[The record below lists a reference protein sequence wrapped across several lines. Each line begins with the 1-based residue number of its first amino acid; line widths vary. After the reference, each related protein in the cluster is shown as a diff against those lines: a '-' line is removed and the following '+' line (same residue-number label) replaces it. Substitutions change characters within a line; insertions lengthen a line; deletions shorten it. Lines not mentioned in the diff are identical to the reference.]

1 MNYLYYYSKIK
12 IVGKVFISLGGNKVK
27 LQKIGMRTVKTGI
40 AVSICTLLAQYLV
53 QNPMFA
59 GVGCVASVQDTV
71 KGSLKLGFNRVK
83 GTMIGGLVGFLCV
96 LIKPGDP
103 ILGGIG
109 IMATIYGCTIL
120 GINSGIIVSSV
131 TFLSIHLGIITSN
144 PAYYSIHR
152 VMDTSVGV
160 VIGVIINYIL
170 ARPDYLELTYKSLD
184 NARKIVRECVKSGI
198 INNGVF
204 DRERLRKKIS
214 KLETIYSKLIDE
226 MKYTK
231 NQVNIEIIENEI
243 SLYKSIN
250 HHIKSIQLID
260 EEIYINNENYLK
272 IKEMYN
278 VDILNWKL
286 DNDKSPVF
294 NYHLSK
300 ILEKIETIDTLKSI
314 I

>member
-1 MNYLYYYSKIK
+1 M
-12 IVGKVFISLGGNKVK
+12 K

-40 AVSICTLLAQYLV
+40 AVSLCTILAQYLV

-103 ILGGIG
+103 ILCGLG

-120 GINSGIIVSSV
+120 GINSGIIVSTV
-131 TFLSIHLGIITSN
+131 TFLSIHLGIIESN

-160 VIGVIINYIL
+160 VIGVIINYVL
-170 ARPDYLELTYKSLD
+170 ARPDYLELTDKSLD
-184 NARKIVRECVKSGI
+184 NARKIVGECVKSGI
-198 INNGVF
+198 INNGSF
-204 DRERLRKKIS
+204 DREMLRKKIS
-214 KLETIYSKLIDE
+214 KLEMIYPKLVDE

-231 NQVNIEIIENEI
+231 NQVDLEIIENKI
-243 SLYKSIN
+243 LLYKSIN
-250 HHIKSIQLID
+250 HHIKSIQIID
-260 EEIYINNENYLK
+260 EEIFINKENYLK

-278 VDILNWKL
+278 IDTLNWKL
-286 DNDKSPVF
+286 DNEKSPVF

-300 ILEKIETIDTLKSI
+300 ILEEINTIDTLKSTI
-314 I
+314 

>member
-1 MNYLYYYSKIK
+1 M
-12 IVGKVFISLGGNKVK
+12 K

-83 GTMIGGLVGFLCV
+83 GTIMGGLVGFLCV

-103 ILGGIG
+103 ILCGLG
-109 IMATIYGCTIL
+109 IMATIYGCTML

-131 TFLSIHLGIITSN
+131 TFLSIHLGIIESN

-152 VMDTSVGV
+152 VLDTSVGV
-160 VIGVIINYIL
+160 VIGVIINYVL
-170 ARPDYLELTYKSLD
+170 ARPDYLELTDKSLN
-184 NARKIVRECVKSGI
+184 NARKITRECVKSGI

-204 DRERLRKKIS
+204 DRDKLRKKIN
-214 KLETIYSKLIDE
+214 KLDTIYPKLVDE

-231 NQVNIEIIENEI
+231 NQVDIDIIENQI

-250 HHIKSIQLID
+250 HHIKSIQLLD
-260 EEIYINNENYLK
+260 EEICISYDNYLK
-272 IKEMYN
+272 IKEIY
-278 VDILNWKL
+278 DFDTFDWKI
-286 DNDKSPVF
+286 DNEKSPVL

-300 ILEKIETIDTLKSI
+300 ILEELNVIDSLKSKI
-314 I
+314 

>member
-1 MNYLYYYSKIK
+1 M
-12 IVGKVFISLGGNKVK
+12 K

-83 GTMIGGLVGFLCV
+83 GTMMGGLVGFLCV

-103 ILGGIG
+103 ILCGLG
-109 IMATIYGCTIL
+109 IMATIYGCTML

-131 TFLSIHLGIITSN
+131 TFLSIHLGIIESN

-152 VMDTSVGV
+152 VLDTSVGV
-160 VIGVIINYIL
+160 VIGVIINYVL
-170 ARPDYLELTYKSLD
+170 ARPDYLELTDKSLN
-184 NARKIVRECVKSGI
+184 NARKITRECVKSGI
-198 INNGVF
+198 INNGFF
-204 DRERLRKKIS
+204 DRDKLRKKIN
-214 KLETIYSKLIDE
+214 KLDTIYPKLVDE

-231 NQVNIEIIENEI
+231 NQVDIDIIENQI
-243 SLYKSIN
+243 SLYKSI
-250 HHIKSIQLID
+250 KLLD
-260 EEIYINNENYLK
+260 EEICISYDNYLK
-272 IKEMYN
+272 IKEIY
-278 VDILNWKL
+278 DFDTFDWKI
-286 DNDKSPVF
+286 DNEKSPVL

-300 ILEKIETIDTLKSI
+300 ILEELNVIDSLKSKI
-314 I
+314 

>member
-1 MNYLYYYSKIK
+1 
-12 IVGKVFISLGGNKVK
+12 VK

-40 AVSICTLLAQYLV
+40 AVSICTLLAQFLV

-83 GTMIGGLVGFLCV
+83 GTMMGGLVGFLCV

-103 ILGGIG
+103 ILCGLG
-109 IMATIYGCTIL
+109 IMATIYGCTML

-131 TFLSIHLGIITSN
+131 TFLSIHLGIIESN

-152 VMDTSVGV
+152 VLDTSVGV
-160 VIGVIINYIL
+160 VIGVIINYVL
-170 ARPDYLELTYKSLD
+170 ARPDYLELTDKSLN
-184 NARKIVRECVKSGI
+184 NARKITRECVKSGI

-204 DRERLRKKIS
+204 DRDKVRKKIH
-214 KLETIYSKLIDE
+214 KLDTIYPKLVDE

-231 NQVNIEIIENEI
+231 NQVDIDIIENQI

-250 HHIKSIQLID
+250 HHIKSIQLLD
-260 EEIYINNENYLK
+260 EEICISYDNYLK
-272 IKEMYN
+272 IKEIY
-278 VDILNWKL
+278 DFDTFDWKI
-286 DNDKSPVF
+286 DNEKSPVL

-300 ILEKIETIDTLKSI
+300 ILEELNVIDSLKSKI
-314 I
+314 

>member
-1 MNYLYYYSKIK
+1 M
-12 IVGKVFISLGGNKVK
+12 K

-40 AVSICTLLAQYLV
+40 AVSLCTLLAQYLV
-53 QNPMFA
+53 ENPMFA

-96 LIKPGDP
+96 LISPGNP
-103 ILGGIG
+103 ILAGIG
-109 IMATIYGCTIL
+109 IMTTIYSCTAL

-131 TFLSIHLGIITSN
+131 TFLSIHLGIIDSN
-144 PAYYSIHR
+144 PAYYSIQR

-160 VIGVIINYIL
+160 VIGVIINYVL
-170 ARPDYLELTYKSLD
+170 ARPDYLEITDKSLK
-184 NARKIVRECVKSGI
+184 NARRIVGECIKSGI

-214 KLETIYSKLIDE
+214 KLETIYQKLVDE

-231 NQVNIEIIENEI
+231 NQVNIDIIENEI
-243 SLYKSIN
+243 LLYKSIN

-260 EEIYINNENYLK
+260 EDIYINNEKLK
-272 IKEMYN
+272 KCIM
-278 VDILNWKL
+278 
-286 DNDKSPVF
+286 
-294 NYHLSK
+294 
-300 ILEKIETIDTLKSI
+300 
-314 I
+314 

>member
-1 MNYLYYYSKIK
+1 M
-12 IVGKVFISLGGNKVK
+12 K

-83 GTMIGGLVGFLCV
+83 GTMMGGLVGFLCL

-103 ILGGIG
+103 ILCGIG
-109 IMATIYGCTIL
+109 IMATIYGCTML

-131 TFLSIHLGIITSN
+131 TFLSIHLGIIESN

-152 VMDTSVGV
+152 VLDTSVGV
-160 VIGVIINYIL
+160 VIGVIINYVL
-170 ARPDYLELTYKSLD
+170 ARPDYLELTDKSLN
-184 NARKIVRECVKSGI
+184 NARKITRECVKSGI
-198 INNGVF
+198 INNGFF
-204 DRERLRKKIS
+204 DRDKLRKKIN
-214 KLETIYSKLIDE
+214 KLDTIYPKLVDE

-231 NQVNIEIIENEI
+231 NQVDIDIIENQI

-250 HHIKSIQLID
+250 HHIKSIQLLD
-260 EEIYINNENYLK
+260 EEICISYDNYLK
-272 IKEMYN
+272 IKEIY
-278 VDILNWKL
+278 DFDTFDWKI
-286 DNDKSPVF
+286 DNEKSPVL

-300 ILEKIETIDTLKSI
+300 ILEELNVIDSLKSKI
-314 I
+314 

>member
-1 MNYLYYYSKIK
+1 M
-12 IVGKVFISLGGNKVK
+12 K

-83 GTMIGGLVGFLCV
+83 GTMMGGLVGFLCV

-103 ILGGIG
+103 ILCGIG
-109 IMATIYGCTIL
+109 IMATIYGCTML

-131 TFLSIHLGIITSN
+131 TFLSIHLGIIESN

-152 VMDTSVGV
+152 VLDTSVGV
-160 VIGVIINYIL
+160 FIGVIINYVL
-170 ARPDYLELTYKSLD
+170 ARPDYLELTDKSLN
-184 NARKIVRECVKSGI
+184 NARKITRECVKSGI
-198 INNGVF
+198 INNGFF
-204 DRERLRKKIS
+204 DRDKLRKKIN
-214 KLETIYSKLIDE
+214 KLDTIYPKLVDE

-231 NQVNIEIIENEI
+231 NQVDIDIIENQI

-250 HHIKSIQLID
+250 HHIKSIQLLD
-260 EEIYINNENYLK
+260 EEICISYDNYLK
-272 IKEMYN
+272 IKEIY
-278 VDILNWKL
+278 DFDTFDWKI
-286 DNDKSPVF
+286 DNEKSPVL

-300 ILEKIETIDTLKSI
+300 ILEELNVIDSLKSKI
-314 I
+314 

>member
-1 MNYLYYYSKIK
+1 
-12 IVGKVFISLGGNKVK
+12 
-27 LQKIGMRTVKTGI
+27 MRTVKTGI

-83 GTMIGGLVGFLCV
+83 GTMMGGLVGFLCV

-103 ILGGIG
+103 ILCGLG
-109 IMATIYGCTIL
+109 IMATIYGCTML

-131 TFLSIHLGIITSN
+131 TFLSIHLGIIESN

-152 VMDTSVGV
+152 VLDTSVGV
-160 VIGVIINYIL
+160 VIGVIINYVL
-170 ARPDYLELTYKSLD
+170 ARPDYLELTDKSLN
-184 NARKIVRECVKSGI
+184 NARKITRECVKSGI
-198 INNGVF
+198 INNGFF
-204 DRERLRKKIS
+204 DRDKLRKKIN
-214 KLETIYSKLIDE
+214 KLDTIYPKLVDE

-231 NQVNIEIIENEI
+231 NQVDIDIIENQI

-250 HHIKSIQLID
+250 HHIKSIQLLD
-260 EEIYINNENYLK
+260 EEICISYDNYLK
-272 IKEMYN
+272 IKEIY
-278 VDILNWKL
+278 DFDTFDWKI
-286 DNDKSPVF
+286 DNEKSPVL

-300 ILEKIETIDTLKSI
+300 ILEELNVIDSLKSKI
-314 I
+314 

>member
-1 MNYLYYYSKIK
+1 M
-12 IVGKVFISLGGNKVK
+12 K

-40 AVSICTLLAQYLV
+40 AVSLCTLLAQYLV
-53 QNPMFA
+53 ENPMFA

-96 LIKPGDP
+96 LISPGNP
-103 ILGGIG
+103 ILAGIG
-109 IMATIYGCTIL
+109 IMTTIYSCTAL

-131 TFLSIHLGIITSN
+131 TFLSIHLGII
-144 PAYYSIHR
+144 
-152 VMDTSVGV
+152 
-160 VIGVIINYIL
+160 NYVL
-170 ARPDYLELTYKSLD
+170 ARPDYLEITDKSLK
-184 NARKIVRECVKSGI
+184 NARRIVGECVKSGI

-214 KLETIYSKLIDE
+214 KLEMIYQKLVDE

-231 NQVNIEIIENEI
+231 NQVNIDIIENEI
-243 SLYKSIN
+243 LLYKSIN

-260 EEIYINNENYLK
+260 EDIYINNDNYLK

-278 VDILNWKL
+278 VDILNWKI
-286 DNDKSPVF
+286 DNEKSPVF

-300 ILEKIETIDTLKSI
+300 ILEEINIIDRLKNI
-314 I
+314 D

>member
-1 MNYLYYYSKIK
+1 M
-12 IVGKVFISLGGNKVK
+12 K

-83 GTMIGGLVGFLCV
+83 GTMMGGLVGFLCV

-103 ILGGIG
+103 ILCGLG
-109 IMATIYGCTIL
+109 IMATIYGCTML

-131 TFLSIHLGIITSN
+131 TFLSIHLGIIESN

-152 VMDTSVGV
+152 VLDTSVGV
-160 VIGVIINYIL
+160 VIGVIINYVL
-170 ARPDYLELTYKSLD
+170 ARPDYLELTDKSLN
-184 NARKIVRECVKSGI
+184 NARKITRECVKSGI

-204 DRERLRKKIS
+204 DRDKLRKKIN
-214 KLETIYSKLIDE
+214 KLDTIYPKLVDE

-231 NQVNIEIIENEI
+231 NQVDIDIIENQI

-250 HHIKSIQLID
+250 HHIKSIQLLD
-260 EEIYINNENYLK
+260 EEICISYDNYLK
-272 IKEMYN
+272 IKEIY
-278 VDILNWKL
+278 DFDTFDWKI
-286 DNDKSPVF
+286 DNEKSPVL

-300 ILEKIETIDTLKSI
+300 ILEELNVIDSLKSKI
-314 I
+314 

>member
-1 MNYLYYYSKIK
+1 M
-12 IVGKVFISLGGNKVK
+12 K

-83 GTMIGGLVGFLCV
+83 GTMMGGLVGFLCV

-103 ILGGIG
+103 ILCGLG
-109 IMATIYGCTIL
+109 IMATIYGCTML

-131 TFLSIHLGIITSN
+131 TFLSIHLGIIESN

-152 VMDTSVGV
+152 VLDTSVGV
-160 VIGVIINYIL
+160 VIGVIINYVL
-170 ARPDYLELTYKSLD
+170 ARPDYLELTDKSLN
-184 NARKIVRECVKSGI
+184 NARKITRECVKSGI
-198 INNGVF
+198 INNGFF
-204 DRERLRKKIS
+204 DRDKLRKKIN
-214 KLETIYSKLIDE
+214 KLDTIYPKLVDE

-231 NQVNIEIIENEI
+231 NQVDIDIIENQI

-250 HHIKSIQLID
+250 HNIKSIQLLD
-260 EEIYINNENYLK
+260 EEICISYDNYLK
-272 IKEMYN
+272 IKEIY
-278 VDILNWKL
+278 DFDTFDWKI
-286 DNDKSPVF
+286 DNEKSPVL

-300 ILEKIETIDTLKSI
+300 ILEELNVIDSLKSKI
-314 I
+314 

>member
-1 MNYLYYYSKIK
+1 M
-12 IVGKVFISLGGNKVK
+12 K

-83 GTMIGGLVGFLCV
+83 GTMMGGLVGFLCV

-103 ILGGIG
+103 ILCGLG
-109 IMATIYGCTIL
+109 IMATIYGCTML

-131 TFLSIHLGIITSN
+131 TFLSIHLGIIESN

-152 VMDTSVGV
+152 VLDTSVGV
-160 VIGVIINYIL
+160 VIGVIINYVL
-170 ARPDYLELTYKSLD
+170 ARPDYLELTDKSLN
-184 NARKIVRECVKSGI
+184 NARKITRECVKSGI
-198 INNGVF
+198 INNGFF
-204 DRERLRKKIS
+204 DRDKLRKKIN
-214 KLETIYSKLIDE
+214 KLDTIYPKLVDE
-226 MKYTK
+226 MRYTK
-231 NQVNIEIIENEI
+231 NQVDIDIIENQI

-250 HHIKSIQLID
+250 HHIKSIQLLD
-260 EEIYINNENYLK
+260 EEICISYDNYLK
-272 IKEMYN
+272 IKEIY
-278 VDILNWKL
+278 DFDTFDWKI
-286 DNDKSPVF
+286 DNEKSPVL

-300 ILEKIETIDTLKSI
+300 ILEELNVIDSLKSKI
-314 I
+314 

>member
-1 MNYLYYYSKIK
+1 M
-12 IVGKVFISLGGNKVK
+12 K

-83 GTMIGGLVGFLCV
+83 GTMMGGLVGFLCV

-103 ILGGIG
+103 ILCGLG
-109 IMATIYGCTIL
+109 IMATIYGCTML

-131 TFLSIHLGIITSN
+131 TFLSIHLGIIESN

-152 VMDTSVGV
+152 VLDTSVGV
-160 VIGVIINYIL
+160 VIGVIINYVL
-170 ARPDYLELTYKSLD
+170 ARPDYLELTDKSLN
-184 NARKIVRECVKSGI
+184 NARKITRECVKYGI
-198 INNGVF
+198 INDGVF
-204 DRERLRKKIS
+204 DRDKLRKKIN
-214 KLETIYSKLIDE
+214 KLDTIYSKLVDE

-231 NQVNIEIIENEI
+231 NQVDIDIIENQI

-250 HHIKSIQLID
+250 HHIKSIQLLD
-260 EEIYINNENYLK
+260 EEICISYDNYLK
-272 IKEMYN
+272 IKEIY
-278 VDILNWKL
+278 DFDTFDWKI
-286 DNDKSPVF
+286 DNEKSPVL

-300 ILEKIETIDTLKSI
+300 ILEELNVIDSLKSKI
-314 I
+314 

>member
-1 MNYLYYYSKIK
+1 
-12 IVGKVFISLGGNKVK
+12 
-27 LQKIGMRTVKTGI
+27 
-40 AVSICTLLAQYLV
+40 
-53 QNPMFA
+53 
-59 GVGCVASVQDTV
+59 
-71 KGSLKLGFNRVK
+71 
-83 GTMIGGLVGFLCV
+83 
-96 LIKPGDP
+96 
-103 ILGGIG
+103 
-109 IMATIYGCTIL
+109 
-120 GINSGIIVSSV
+120 
-131 TFLSIHLGIITSN
+131 
-144 PAYYSIHR
+144 
-152 VMDTSVGV
+152 
-160 VIGVIINYIL
+160 
-170 ARPDYLELTYKSLD
+170 
-184 NARKIVRECVKSGI
+184 
-198 INNGVF
+198 
-204 DRERLRKKIS
+204 
-214 KLETIYSKLIDE
+214 

-278 VDILNWKL
+278 IDILNWKL

>member
-1 MNYLYYYSKIK
+1 M
-12 IVGKVFISLGGNKVK
+12 K
-27 LQKIGMRTVKTGI
+27 LQNIGMRTVKTGI

-83 GTMIGGLVGFLCV
+83 GTMMGGLVGFLCV

-103 ILGGIG
+103 ILCGLG
-109 IMATIYGCTIL
+109 IMATIYGCTML

-131 TFLSIHLGIITSN
+131 TFLSIHLGIIESN

-152 VMDTSVGV
+152 VLDTSVGV
-160 VIGVIINYIL
+160 VIGVIINYVL
-170 ARPDYLELTYKSLD
+170 ARPDYLELTDKSLN
-184 NARKIVRECVKSGI
+184 NARKITRECVKSGI
-198 INNGVF
+198 INNGFF
-204 DRERLRKKIS
+204 DRDKLRKKIN
-214 KLETIYSKLIDE
+214 KLDTIYPKLVDE

-231 NQVNIEIIENEI
+231 NQVDIDIIENQI

-250 HHIKSIQLID
+250 HHIKSIQLLD
-260 EEIYINNENYLK
+260 EEICISYDNYLK
-272 IKEMYN
+272 IKEIY
-278 VDILNWKL
+278 DFDTFDWKI
-286 DNDKSPVF
+286 DNEKSPVL

-300 ILEKIETIDTLKSI
+300 ILEELNVIDSLKSKI
-314 I
+314 

>member
-1 MNYLYYYSKIK
+1 M
-12 IVGKVFISLGGNKVK
+12 K

-83 GTMIGGLVGFLCV
+83 GTMMGGLVGFLCV

-103 ILGGIG
+103 ILCGLG
-109 IMATIYGCTIL
+109 IMATIYGCTML

-131 TFLSIHLGIITSN
+131 TFLSIHLGIIESN

-152 VMDTSVGV
+152 VLDTSVGV
-160 VIGVIINYIL
+160 VIGVIINYVL
-170 ARPDYLELTYKSLD
+170 ARPDYLELTDKSLN
-184 NARKIVRECVKSGI
+184 NARKITRECVKSGI
-198 INNGVF
+198 INNGFF
-204 DRERLRKKIS
+204 DRDKLRKKIN
-214 KLETIYSKLIDE
+214 KLDTIYPKLVDE

-231 NQVNIEIIENEI
+231 NQVDIDIIENQI
-243 SLYKSIN
+243 SLYQSIN
-250 HHIKSIQLID
+250 HHIKSIQLLD
-260 EEIYINNENYLK
+260 EEICISYDNYLK
-272 IKEMYN
+272 IKEIY
-278 VDILNWKL
+278 DFDTFDWKI
-286 DNDKSPVF
+286 DNEKSPVL

-300 ILEKIETIDTLKSI
+300 ILEELNVIDSLKSKI
-314 I
+314 

>member
-1 MNYLYYYSKIK
+1 M
-12 IVGKVFISLGGNKVK
+12 K

-83 GTMIGGLVGFLCV
+83 GSMMGGLVGFLCV

-103 ILGGIG
+103 ILCGIG
-109 IMATIYGCTIL
+109 IMATIYGCTML

-131 TFLSIHLGIITSN
+131 TFLSIHLGIIESN

-152 VMDTSVGV
+152 VLDTSVGV
-160 VIGVIINYIL
+160 VIGVIINYVL
-170 ARPDYLELTYKSLD
+170 ARPDYLELTDKSLN
-184 NARKIVRECVKSGI
+184 NARKITRECVKSGI
-198 INNGVF
+198 INNGFF
-204 DRERLRKKIS
+204 DRDKLRKKIN
-214 KLETIYSKLIDE
+214 KLDTIYPKLVDE

-231 NQVNIEIIENEI
+231 NQVDIDIIENQI

-250 HHIKSIQLID
+250 HHIKSIQLLD
-260 EEIYINNENYLK
+260 EEICISYDNYLK
-272 IKEMYN
+272 IKEIY
-278 VDILNWKL
+278 DFDTFDWKI
-286 DNDKSPVF
+286 DNEKSPVL

-300 ILEKIETIDTLKSI
+300 ILEELNVIDSLKSKI
-314 I
+314 

>member
-1 MNYLYYYSKIK
+1 M
-12 IVGKVFISLGGNKVK
+12 K

-40 AVSICTLLAQYLV
+40 AVSLCTLLAQYLV

-103 ILGGIG
+103 ILCGLG

-131 TFLSIHLGIITSN
+131 TFLSIHLGIIESN

-160 VIGVIINYIL
+160 IIGVIINYIL
-170 ARPDYLELTYKSLD
+170 ARPDYLELTDKNLN
-184 NARKIVRECVKSGI
+184 NARQIVGESVKSGI
-198 INNGVF
+198 INNGDF
-204 DRERLRKKIS
+204 DRERLRKTIS
-214 KLETIYSKLIDE
+214 KLESIYPKLVDE

-231 NQVNIEIIENEI
+231 NQVDIEIIENEI

-260 EEIYINNENYLK
+260 EEICISKDNYLK

-278 VDILNWKL
+278 VDILNWKM
-286 DNDKSPVF
+286 DNESSPVF

-300 ILEKIETIDTLKSI
+300 ILEEIDTIDNLKSAI
-314 I
+314 

>member
-1 MNYLYYYSKIK
+1 M
-12 IVGKVFISLGGNKVK
+12 K

-40 AVSICTLLAQYLV
+40 AVSLCTLLAQYLV

-103 ILGGIG
+103 ILCGLG

-131 TFLSIHLGIITSN
+131 TFLSIHLGIIESN

-160 VIGVIINYIL
+160 IIGVIINYIL
-170 ARPDYLELTYKSLD
+170 ARPDYLELTDKNLN
-184 NARKIVRECVKSGI
+184 NARQIVGESVKFGI
-198 INNGVF
+198 INNGDF
-204 DRERLRKKIS
+204 DRERLRKTIS
-214 KLETIYSKLIDE
+214 KLETIYPKLVDE

-231 NQVNIEIIENEI
+231 NQVDIGIIENEI

-260 EEIYINNENYLK
+260 EEICISKDNYLK

-278 VDILNWKL
+278 VDILNWKM
-286 DNDKSPVF
+286 DNERSPVF

-300 ILEKIETIDTLKSI
+300 ILEEIDTIDNLKSAI
-314 I
+314 

>member
-1 MNYLYYYSKIK
+1 M
-12 IVGKVFISLGGNKVK
+12 K

-83 GTMIGGLVGFLCV
+83 GTMMGGLVGFLCV

-103 ILGGIG
+103 ILCGIG
-109 IMATIYGCTIL
+109 IMATIYGCTML

-131 TFLSIHLGIITSN
+131 TFLSIHLGIIESN

-152 VMDTSVGV
+152 VLDTSVGV
-160 VIGVIINYIL
+160 VIGVIINYVL
-170 ARPDYLELTYKSLD
+170 ARPDYLELTDKSLN
-184 NARKIVRECVKSGI
+184 NARKITRECVKSGI
-198 INNGVF
+198 INNGFF
-204 DRERLRKKIS
+204 DRDKLRKKIN
-214 KLETIYSKLIDE
+214 KLDTIYPKLVDE

-231 NQVNIEIIENEI
+231 NQVDIDIIENQI

-250 HHIKSIQLID
+250 HHIKSIQLLD
-260 EEIYINNENYLK
+260 EEICISYDNYLK
-272 IKEMYN
+272 IKEIY
-278 VDILNWKL
+278 DFDTFDWKI
-286 DNDKSPVF
+286 DNEKSPVL

-300 ILEKIETIDTLKSI
+300 ILEELNVIDSLKGKI
-314 I
+314 

>member
-1 MNYLYYYSKIK
+1 M
-12 IVGKVFISLGGNKVK
+12 K

-40 AVSICTLLAQYLV
+40 AVSLCTLLAQYLV
-53 QNPMFA
+53 ENPMFA

-96 LIKPGDP
+96 LISPGNP
-103 ILGGIG
+103 ILAGIG
-109 IMATIYGCTIL
+109 IMTTIYSCTAL

-131 TFLSIHLGIITSN
+131 TFLSIHLGIIDSN
-144 PAYYSIHR
+144 PAYYSIQR

-170 ARPDYLELTYKSLD
+170 ARPDYLEITDKSLK
-184 NARKIVRECVKSGI
+184 NARRIVGECIKSGI

-204 DRERLRKKIS
+204 DR
-214 KLETIYSKLIDE
+214 
-226 MKYTK
+226 
-231 NQVNIEIIENEI
+231 VNIDIIENEI
-243 SLYKSIN
+243 LLYKSIN

-260 EEIYINNENYLK
+260 EEIYINNDNYLK

-278 VDILNWKL
+278 VDILNWKI
-286 DNDKSPVF
+286 DNEKSPVF

-300 ILEKIETIDTLKSI
+300 ILEEINIIDRLKNI
-314 I
+314 D

>member
-1 MNYLYYYSKIK
+1 M
-12 IVGKVFISLGGNKVK
+12 K

-40 AVSICTLLAQYLV
+40 AVSLCTLLAQYLV

-103 ILGGIG
+103 ILCGLG

-131 TFLSIHLGIITSN
+131 TFLSIHLGIIESN

-160 VIGVIINYIL
+160 IIGVIINYIL
-170 ARPDYLELTYKSLD
+170 ARPDYLELTDKNLN
-184 NARKIVRECVKSGI
+184 NARQIVGESVKSGI
-198 INNGVF
+198 INNGDF
-204 DRERLRKKIS
+204 DRERLRKTIS
-214 KLETIYSKLIDE
+214 KLESIYPKLVDE

-231 NQVNIEIIENEI
+231 NQVDIEIIENEI
-243 SLYKSIN
+243 LLYKSIN

-260 EEIYINNENYLK
+260 EEICISKDNYLK

-278 VDILNWKL
+278 VDILNWKM
-286 DNDKSPVF
+286 DNERSPVF

-300 ILEKIETIDTLKSI
+300 ILEEIDTIDNLKSAI
-314 I
+314 

>member
-1 MNYLYYYSKIK
+1 M
-12 IVGKVFISLGGNKVK
+12 K

-83 GTMIGGLVGFLCV
+83 GTMMGGLVGFLCV

-103 ILGGIG
+103 ILCGFG
-109 IMATIYGCTIL
+109 IMATIYGCTML

-131 TFLSIHLGIITSN
+131 TFLSIHLGIIESN

-152 VMDTSVGV
+152 VLDTSVGV
-160 VIGVIINYIL
+160 VIGVIINYVL
-170 ARPDYLELTYKSLD
+170 ARPDYLELTDKSLN
-184 NARKIVRECVKSGI
+184 NARKITRECVKSGI
-198 INNGVF
+198 INNGFF
-204 DRERLRKKIS
+204 DRDKLRKKIN
-214 KLETIYSKLIDE
+214 KLDTIYPKLVDE

-231 NQVNIEIIENEI
+231 NQVDIDIIENQI

-250 HHIKSIQLID
+250 HHIKSIQLLD
-260 EEIYINNENYLK
+260 EEICISYDNYLK
-272 IKEMYN
+272 IKEIY
-278 VDILNWKL
+278 DFDTFDWKI
-286 DNDKSPVF
+286 DNEKSPVL

-300 ILEKIETIDTLKSI
+300 ILEELNVIDSLKSKI
-314 I
+314 

>member
-1 MNYLYYYSKIK
+1 M
-12 IVGKVFISLGGNKVK
+12 K

-83 GTMIGGLVGFLCV
+83 GTMMGGLVGFLCV

-103 ILGGIG
+103 ILCGLG

-131 TFLSIHLGIITSN
+131 TFLSIHLGIIESN

-152 VMDTSVGV
+152 VLDTSVGV
-160 VIGVIINYIL
+160 VIGVIINYVL
-170 ARPDYLELTYKSLD
+170 ARPDYLELTDKSLN
-184 NARKIVRECVKSGI
+184 NARKITRECVKSGI
-198 INNGVF
+198 INNGFF
-204 DRERLRKKIS
+204 DRDKLRKKIN
-214 KLETIYSKLIDE
+214 KLDTIYPKLVDE

-231 NQVNIEIIENEI
+231 NQVDIDIIENQI

-250 HHIKSIQLID
+250 HHIKSIQLLD
-260 EEIYINNENYLK
+260 EEICISYDNYLK
-272 IKEMYN
+272 IKEIY
-278 VDILNWKL
+278 DFDTFDWKI
-286 DNDKSPVF
+286 DNEKSPVL

-300 ILEKIETIDTLKSI
+300 ILEELNVIDSLKSKI
-314 I
+314 